1 MILHGGQG
9 LFFLGGGGGGGGGA
23 WLLDLVLSSSQFFR
37 VFDNAC
43 SGF

>member
-9 LFFLGGGGGGGGGA
+9 LFFLGGGGGGGCGA

>member
-9 LFFLGGGGGGGGGA
+9 LFFLGGGGGGGA
-23 WLLDLVLSSSQFFR
+23 WLLDLVLSSSQFFS

>member
-9 LFFLGGGGGGGGGA
+9 LFFLGGGGGGGA

>member
-1 MILHGGQG
+1 MILHGEQG
-9 LFFLGGGGGGGGGA
+9 LFFLGGGGGGGGA

-37 VFDNAC
+37 VFGNAC